1 MYQTSQEYKESMK
14 RPVRNQSYMKIQ
26 LGLINQEAQ
35 QTAGLSDTNKYNDFS
50 DAESI
55 FNQHTVRRYATYE
68 SNFWKANGISFF
80 LPEKKSD
87 YRKDGITSTNLFGE
101 SFHVK
106 FVFGCGK
113 SDIKG
118 LTIKF
123 GRNYPTK
130 LTIVTDNATS
140 FEYENTEELFKSD
153 DVFENTESIELV
165 ITEMNVPNT
174 RVRID
179 YIIFGLGLEYDDEW
193 ISEASS
199 NTTLSAINEDLPE
212 SEFTV
217 TLCNDNQLF
226 NVDNPSSDINFLE
239 SGQKVNVM
247 MGYMLDDGNIEWI
260 KMHSLYVSEWSADDS
275 SATITAVDILKY
287 LDEKYYKGIYYED
300 GISLYDLAVLVLTDA
315 GLNED
320 EYYIDSYMK
329 KVYVHNPLPNV
340 THKEAL
346 QIIAN
351 AGRCIMDYDRNGKI
365 RIRVAF
371 KPTYDTTSN
380 GETYYSNTTMIDT
393 LDSKEQYATYEKN
406 FWKADGQKLFV
417 PADQQQTTGYIISA
431 ISDDNGK
438 FAVNPIIIRTLESK
452 DKAYGIMINATHEQ
466 NFWKADGEKLFVP
479 TDHHQDTGYISAS
492 ISDENGRFDVNPMLT
507 RTLEAKYKAYG
518 IMINF
523 SGNLPKKI
531 VIRTYADDVLNNTLT
546 ITSGIEQ
553 ATEINYD
560 FPEYDRLEIEF
571 PETEP
576 NSRIHIDYLSLGA
589 ETSYSLEYD
598 DLYSTPVG
606 TQLEKIKNV
615 KVSRSLYSKSATKED
630 LTSETITYSGENQIY
645 YLNDPCYGYSVA
657 ISNAKSGQ
665 SAKIVS
671 SGAYY
676 VEVAFSGVKTGENI
690 EVAITGYKYNVA
702 TSYYSQPVHNRGT
715 EKEWQNPLI
724 SFGDHCQ
731 EVAKWLADY
740 FASGI
745 EYELDYRGEP
755 AIDCGDVIGQ
765 ENKYDPDLKTIVEQ
779 SQITFKSGLLGG
791 GLRTRRK
798 EYVARTK
805 NRLVSR

>member
-50 DAESI
+50 DEESI

-87 YRKDGITSTNLFGE
+87 YRKDGITSTNLFEE

-106 FVFGCGK
+106 FLFGCGK

-130 LTIVTDNATS
+130 FTIVTDNATS

-165 ITEMNVPNT
+165 ITEMNVPNA

-212 SEFTV
+212 SEFKV

-320 EYYIDSYMK
+320 EYYIDSYME

-380 GETYYSNTTMIDT
+380 GETYFSNVPTIDNLT
-393 LDSKEQYATYEKN
+393 EKNQYATC
-406 FWKADGQKLFV
+406 
-417 PADQQQTTGYIISA
+417 
-431 ISDDNGK
+431 
-438 FAVNPIIIRTLESK
+438 
-452 DKAYGIMINATHEQ
+452 EQ
-466 NFWKADGEKLFVP
+466 NFWKADGKKLFVP

-589 ETSYSLEYD
+589 ETSYFLKYD
-598 DLYSTPVG
+598 DLYSSPAG

-615 KVSRSLYSKSATKED
+615 KVSRSLYSKSTTKED

>member
-87 YRKDGITSTNLFGE
+87 YRKDGITSTNLFEE

-130 LTIVTDNATS
+130 FTIVTDNATS

-212 SEFTV
+212 SEFKV

-380 GETYYSNTTMIDT
+380 GETYFSNAPTIDNLT
-393 LDSKEQYATYEKN
+393 EKNQYATC
-406 FWKADGQKLFV
+406 
-417 PADQQQTTGYIISA
+417 
-431 ISDDNGK
+431 
-438 FAVNPIIIRTLESK
+438 
-452 DKAYGIMINATHEQ
+452 EQ
-466 NFWKADGEKLFVP
+466 NFWKADGKKLFVP

-492 ISDENGRFDVNPMLT
+492 ISDENGKFDANPMLT

-645 YLNDPCYGYSVA
+645 YLNDPCYGYSIA

-690 EVAITGYKYNVA
+690 EVTITGYKYNVA

-715 EKEWQNPLI
+715 EKEWKNPLI
-724 SFGDHCQ
+724 SFDDHCQ

-755 AIDCGDVIGQ
+755 AIDCGDIIGQ

-779 SQITFKSGLLGG
+779 LQITFKSGVLGG

-805 NRLVSR
+805 NRLVS

>member
-50 DAESI
+50 NAESI

-80 LPEKKSD
+80 LPENKSD
-87 YRKDGITSTNLFGE
+87 YRKDGITSTNLFEG

-130 LTIVTDNATS
+130 FTIVTDNATS

-365 RIRVAF
+365 RIRAAF

-393 LDSKEQYATYEKN
+393 LDSKEQYATY
-406 FWKADGQKLFV
+406 
-417 PADQQQTTGYIISA
+417 
-431 ISDDNGK
+431 
-438 FAVNPIIIRTLESK
+438 
-452 DKAYGIMINATHEQ
+452 EQ

-676 VEVAFSGVKTGENI
+676 VEVAFSGVKAGENI

-715 EKEWQNPLI
+715 EKEWRNPLI
-724 SFGDHCQ
+724 SFDDHCQ

-805 NRLVSR
+805 NRLVS

>member
-87 YRKDGITSTNLFGE
+87 YRKDGITSTNLFEG
-101 SFHVK
+101 SFHAK

-130 LTIVTDNATS
+130 FTIVTDNATS

-365 RIRVAF
+365 RIRAAF

-393 LDSKEQYATYEKN
+393 LDSKEQYATYE
-406 FWKADGQKLFV
+406 
-417 PADQQQTTGYIISA
+417 
-431 ISDDNGK
+431 
-438 FAVNPIIIRTLESK
+438 
-452 DKAYGIMINATHEQ
+452 Q
-466 NFWKADGEKLFVP
+466 NFWKADGEKLFAP

-492 ISDENGRFDVNPMLT
+492 ISDENGKFDANPMLT

-598 DLYSTPVG
+598 DLYSTPIG

-715 EKEWQNPLI
+715 EKEWKNPLI
-724 SFGDHCQ
+724 SFDDHCQ

>member
-50 DAESI
+50 NAESI

-80 LPEKKSD
+80 LPENKSD
-87 YRKDGITSTNLFGE
+87 YRKDGITSTNLFEG

-130 LTIVTDNATS
+130 FTIVTDNATS

-365 RIRVAF
+365 RIRAAF

-393 LDSKEQYATYEKN
+393 LDSKEQYATY
-406 FWKADGQKLFV
+406 
-417 PADQQQTTGYIISA
+417 
-431 ISDDNGK
+431 
-438 FAVNPIIIRTLESK
+438 
-452 DKAYGIMINATHEQ
+452 EQ

-676 VEVAFSGVKTGENI
+676 VEVAFSGVKAGENI

-715 EKEWQNPLI
+715 EKEWRNPLI
-724 SFGDHCQ
+724 SFNDHCQ

-805 NRLVSR
+805 NRLVS

>member
-35 QTAGLSDTNKYNDFS
+35 QTAELSDTNKYNDFS

-55 FNQHTVRRYATYE
+55 FNQHTLRRYATYE
-68 SNFWKANGISFF
+68 SDFWKANGISFF

-87 YRKDGITSTNLFGE
+87 YRKDGITSTNLFEE

-130 LTIVTDNATS
+130 FTIVTDNATS

-212 SEFTV
+212 SEFKV

-380 GETYYSNTTMIDT
+380 GETYFSNAPTIDNLT
-393 LDSKEQYATYEKN
+393 EKNQYATC
-406 FWKADGQKLFV
+406 
-417 PADQQQTTGYIISA
+417 
-431 ISDDNGK
+431 
-438 FAVNPIIIRTLESK
+438 
-452 DKAYGIMINATHEQ
+452 EQ
-466 NFWKADGEKLFVP
+466 NFWKADGKKLFVP

-492 ISDENGRFDVNPMLT
+492 ISDENGKFDANPMLT

-665 SAKIVS
+665 IAKIVS

-690 EVAITGYKYNVA
+690 EVSITGYKYNVA

-715 EKEWQNPLI
+715 EKEWKNPLI
-724 SFGDHCQ
+724 SFDDHCQ

-779 SQITFKSGLLGG
+779 SQITFKSGVLGG

-805 NRLVSR
+805 NRLVG

>member
-130 LTIVTDNATS
+130 FTIVTDNATS

-165 ITEMNVPNT
+165 ITEMNVPNS

-212 SEFTV
+212 SEFKV

-380 GETYYSNTTMIDT
+380 GETYFSNAPTIDNLT
-393 LDSKEQYATYEKN
+393 EKNQYATC
-406 FWKADGQKLFV
+406 
-417 PADQQQTTGYIISA
+417 
-431 ISDDNGK
+431 
-438 FAVNPIIIRTLESK
+438 
-452 DKAYGIMINATHEQ
+452 EQ
-466 NFWKADGEKLFVP
+466 NFWKADGKKLFVP

-492 ISDENGRFDVNPMLT
+492 ISDGNGKFDANPMLT

-546 ITSGIEQ
+546 ITSRIEQ
-553 ATEINYD
+553 ATEINCD

-665 SAKIVS
+665 IAKIVS

-690 EVAITGYKYNVA
+690 EVSITGYKYNVA

-715 EKEWQNPLI
+715 EKEWKNPLI
-724 SFGDHCQ
+724 SFDDHCQ

-779 SQITFKSGLLGG
+779 SQITFKSGVLGG

-805 NRLVSR
+805 NRLVG

>member
-87 YRKDGITSTNLFGE
+87 YRKDGITSTNLFEE

-130 LTIVTDNATS
+130 FTIVTDNATS

-212 SEFTV
+212 SEFKV

-380 GETYYSNTTMIDT
+380 GETYFSNAPTIDNLT
-393 LDSKEQYATYEKN
+393 EKNQYATC
-406 FWKADGQKLFV
+406 
-417 PADQQQTTGYIISA
+417 
-431 ISDDNGK
+431 
-438 FAVNPIIIRTLESK
+438 
-452 DKAYGIMINATHEQ
+452 EQ
-466 NFWKADGEKLFVP
+466 NFWKADGKKLFVP

-492 ISDENGRFDVNPMLT
+492 ISDENGKFDANPMLT

-676 VEVAFSGVKTGENI
+676 VEVAFSGVKAGENI

-715 EKEWQNPLI
+715 EKEWKNPLI
-724 SFGDHCQ
+724 SFDDHCQ

>member
-68 SNFWKANGISFF
+68 SNFWKADGTSFF
-80 LPEKKSD
+80 LPEKKLD
-87 YRKDGITSTNLFGE
+87 YRKDGITSTNLFEE

-106 FVFGCGK
+106 VVFGCGK

-130 LTIVTDNATS
+130 FTIVTDNATS

-212 SEFTV
+212 SEFKV

-351 AGRCIMDYDRNGKI
+351 AGRCIMDYDRNRKI
-365 RIRVAF
+365 RIRAAF

-380 GETYYSNTTMIDT
+380 GETYFSNAPTIDNLT
-393 LDSKEQYATYEKN
+393 EKNQYATC
-406 FWKADGQKLFV
+406 
-417 PADQQQTTGYIISA
+417 
-431 ISDDNGK
+431 
-438 FAVNPIIIRTLESK
+438 
-452 DKAYGIMINATHEQ
+452 EQ
-466 NFWKADGEKLFVP
+466 NFWKADGKKLFVP

-492 ISDENGRFDVNPMLT
+492 ISDESGKFDANPMLT

-615 KVSRSLYSKSATKED
+615 KVARYIYGKSSTKED
-630 LTSETITYSGENQIY
+630 LLSETISYTGENQLY
-645 YLNDPCYGYSVA
+645 YLNEACYGYEVS
-657 ISNAKSGQ
+657 INNAQNGQ
-665 SAKIVS
+665 SVNIIS

-676 VEVAFSGVKTGENI
+676 VEVAFLGI
-690 EVAITGYKYNVA
+690 EVGDNVEVIIKGYKYNIA
-702 TSYYSQPVHNRGT
+702 TSYYSQTINNRGS

-724 SFGDHCQ
+724 SADDHCQ

-779 SQITFKSGLLGG
+779 SQITFKSGVLGG

-805 NRLVSR
+805 NRLVS

>member
-1 MYQTSQEYKESMK
+1 MK

-87 YRKDGITSTNLFGE
+87 YRKDGITSTNLFEE

-130 LTIVTDNATS
+130 FTIVTDNATS

-165 ITEMNVPNT
+165 ITEMNVPNA

-212 SEFTV
+212 SEFKV

-320 EYYIDSYMK
+320 EYCIDSYMK

-380 GETYYSNTTMIDT
+380 GETYFSNAPTIDNLT
-393 LDSKEQYATYEKN
+393 EKNQYATC
-406 FWKADGQKLFV
+406 
-417 PADQQQTTGYIISA
+417 
-431 ISDDNGK
+431 
-438 FAVNPIIIRTLESK
+438 
-452 DKAYGIMINATHEQ
+452 EQ
-466 NFWKADGEKLFVP
+466 NFWKADGKKLFVP

-492 ISDENGRFDVNPMLT
+492 ISDENGKFDANPMLT

>member
-130 LTIVTDNATS
+130 FTIVTDNATS

-165 ITEMNVPNT
+165 ITEMNVPNS

-212 SEFTV
+212 SEFKV

-380 GETYYSNTTMIDT
+380 GETYFSNAPTIDNLT
-393 LDSKEQYATYEKN
+393 EKNQYATC
-406 FWKADGQKLFV
+406 
-417 PADQQQTTGYIISA
+417 
-431 ISDDNGK
+431 
-438 FAVNPIIIRTLESK
+438 
-452 DKAYGIMINATHEQ
+452 EQ
-466 NFWKADGEKLFVP
+466 NFWKADGKKLFVP

-492 ISDENGRFDVNPMLT
+492 ISDENGKFDANPMLT

-553 ATEINYD
+553 ATEINCD

-665 SAKIVS
+665 IAKIVS

-690 EVAITGYKYNVA
+690 EVSITGYKYNVA

-715 EKEWQNPLI
+715 EKEWKNPLI
-724 SFGDHCQ
+724 SFDDHCQ

-740 FASGI
+740 FAPGI

-779 SQITFKSGLLGG
+779 SQITFKSGVLGG

-805 NRLVSR
+805 NRLVG

>member
-1 MYQTSQEYKESMK
+1 M
-14 RPVRNQSYMKIQ
+14 
-26 LGLINQEAQ
+26 
-35 QTAGLSDTNKYNDFS
+35 
-50 DAESI
+50 
-55 FNQHTVRRYATYE
+55 
-68 SNFWKANGISFF
+68 
-80 LPEKKSD
+80 
-87 YRKDGITSTNLFGE
+87 
-101 SFHVK
+101 
-106 FVFGCGK
+106 
-113 SDIKG
+113 
-118 LTIKF
+118 
-123 GRNYPTK
+123 
-130 LTIVTDNATS
+130 
-140 FEYENTEELFKSD
+140 
-153 DVFENTESIELV
+153 
-165 ITEMNVPNT
+165 
-174 RVRID
+174 
-179 YIIFGLGLEYDDEW
+179 
-193 ISEASS
+193 
-199 NTTLSAINEDLPE
+199 
-212 SEFTV
+212 
-217 TLCNDNQLF
+217 
-226 NVDNPSSDINFLE
+226 
-239 SGQKVNVM
+239 
-247 MGYMLDDGNIEWI
+247 
-260 KMHSLYVSEWSADDS
+260 
-275 SATITAVDILKY
+275 
-287 LDEKYYKGIYYED
+287 
-300 GISLYDLAVLVLTDA
+300 AVLVLTDA

-380 GETYYSNTTMIDT
+380 GETYFSNAPTIDNLT
-393 LDSKEQYATYEKN
+393 EKNQYATC
-406 FWKADGQKLFV
+406 
-417 PADQQQTTGYIISA
+417 
-431 ISDDNGK
+431 
-438 FAVNPIIIRTLESK
+438 
-452 DKAYGIMINATHEQ
+452 EQ
-466 NFWKADGEKLFVP
+466 NFWKADGKKLFVP

-492 ISDENGRFDVNPMLT
+492 ISDENGKFDANPMLT

-553 ATEINYD
+553 ATEINCD

-665 SAKIVS
+665 IAKIVS

-690 EVAITGYKYNVA
+690 EVSITGYKYNVA

-715 EKEWQNPLI
+715 EKEWKNPLI
-724 SFGDHCQ
+724 SFDDHCQ

-779 SQITFKSGLLGG
+779 SQITFKSGVLGG

-805 NRLVSR
+805 NRLVG

>member
-87 YRKDGITSTNLFGE
+87 YRKDGITSTNLFEE

-130 LTIVTDNATS
+130 FTIVTDNATS

-165 ITEMNVPNT
+165 ITEMNVPNA

-239 SGQKVNVM
+239 SGQKVNAM

-260 KMHSLYVSEWSADDS
+260 KLHSLYVSEWSADDS
-275 SATITAVDILKY
+275 SATIKAVDILKY

-380 GETYYSNTTMIDT
+380 GETYFSNAPTIDNLT
-393 LDSKEQYATYEKN
+393 EKNQYATC
-406 FWKADGQKLFV
+406 
-417 PADQQQTTGYIISA
+417 
-431 ISDDNGK
+431 
-438 FAVNPIIIRTLESK
+438 
-452 DKAYGIMINATHEQ
+452 EQ
-466 NFWKADGEKLFVP
+466 NFWKADGKKLFVP

-492 ISDENGRFDVNPMLT
+492 ISDENGKFDANPMLT

>member
-87 YRKDGITSTNLFGE
+87 YRKDGITSTNLFEE

-130 LTIVTDNATS
+130 FTIVTDNATS

-165 ITEMNVPNT
+165 ITEMNVPNA

-212 SEFTV
+212 SEFKV

-247 MGYMLDDGNIEWI
+247 MGYILDDGNIEWI

-380 GETYYSNTTMIDT
+380 GETYFSNAPTIDNLT
-393 LDSKEQYATYEKN
+393 EKNQYAT
-406 FWKADGQKLFV
+406 F
-417 PADQQQTTGYIISA
+417 
-431 ISDDNGK
+431 
-438 FAVNPIIIRTLESK
+438 
-452 DKAYGIMINATHEQ
+452 EQ
-466 NFWKADGEKLFVP
+466 NFWKADGGKLFVP
-479 TDHHQDTGYISAS
+479 TDHHQDTGYISTS
-492 ISDENGRFDVNPMLT
+492 ISDENGKFDANPMLT

-553 ATEINYD
+553 ATEIDYD

-657 ISNAKSGQ
+657 ISNAESGQ

-715 EKEWQNPLI
+715 EKEWKNPLI
-724 SFGDHCQ
+724 SFDDHCQ

-779 SQITFKSGLLGG
+779 SQITFKSGVLGG

-805 NRLVSR
+805 NRLVS

>member
-55 FNQHTVRRYATYE
+55 FNQHTVKRYATYE
-68 SNFWKANGISFF
+68 NNFWKANGISFF

-87 YRKDGITSTNLFGE
+87 YRKDGITSTNLFEE

-130 LTIVTDNATS
+130 FTIVTDNATS

-165 ITEMNVPNT
+165 ITEMNVPNA

-212 SEFTV
+212 SEFKV

-365 RIRVAF
+365 RIRAAF

-406 FWKADGQKLFV
+406 FWKADG
-417 PADQQQTTGYIISA
+417 
-431 ISDDNGK
+431 
-438 FAVNPIIIRTLESK
+438 
-452 DKAYGIMINATHEQ
+452 
-466 NFWKADGEKLFVP
+466 EKLFAP

>member
-87 YRKDGITSTNLFGE
+87 YRKDGITSTNLFEE

-130 LTIVTDNATS
+130 FTIVTDNATS

-212 SEFTV
+212 SEFKV

-365 RIRVAF
+365 RIRAAF

-393 LDSKEQYATYEKN
+393 LNSKEQYATYEK
-406 FWKADGQKLFV
+406 
-417 PADQQQTTGYIISA
+417 
-431 ISDDNGK
+431 
-438 FAVNPIIIRTLESK
+438 
-452 DKAYGIMINATHEQ
+452 

-606 TQLEKIKNV
+606 AQLEKIKNV

-630 LTSETITYSGENQIY
+630 LASETITYSGENQIY

-690 EVAITGYKYNVA
+690 EVVITGYKYNVA

-715 EKEWQNPLI
+715 EKEWRNPLI
-724 SFGDHCQ
+724 SFNDHCQ

-740 FASGI
+740 FASGV

-779 SQITFKSGLLGG
+779 SQITFKSGVLGG

-798 EYVARTK
+798 EYVARAK
-805 NRLVSR
+805 NRLVG

>member
-87 YRKDGITSTNLFGE
+87 YRKDGITSTNLFEE

-130 LTIVTDNATS
+130 FTIVTDNATF

-393 LDSKEQYATYEKN
+393 LDSKEQY
-406 FWKADGQKLFV
+406 
-417 PADQQQTTGYIISA
+417 
-431 ISDDNGK
+431 
-438 FAVNPIIIRTLESK
+438 
-452 DKAYGIMINATHEQ
+452 ATHEQ

-779 SQITFKSGLLGG
+779 SQITFKSGVLGG

-798 EYVARTK
+798 EYVARAK
-805 NRLVSR
+805 NRLVG

>member
-130 LTIVTDNATS
+130 FTIVTDNATS

-165 ITEMNVPNT
+165 ITEMNVPNS

-179 YIIFGLGLEYDDEW
+179 YIIFGLGLEYDNEW

-212 SEFTV
+212 SEFKV

-380 GETYYSNTTMIDT
+380 GETYFSNAPTIDNLT
-393 LDSKEQYATYEKN
+393 EKNQYATC
-406 FWKADGQKLFV
+406 
-417 PADQQQTTGYIISA
+417 
-431 ISDDNGK
+431 
-438 FAVNPIIIRTLESK
+438 
-452 DKAYGIMINATHEQ
+452 EQ
-466 NFWKADGEKLFVP
+466 NFWKADGKKLFVP
-479 TDHHQDTGYISAS
+479 TDHHQDTGYISDS
-492 ISDENGRFDVNPMLT
+492 ISDGNGKFDANPMLT

-546 ITSGIEQ
+546 IASGIEQ

-576 NSRIHIDYLSLGA
+576 NSRIHINYLSLGA

-598 DLYSTPVG
+598 DLYSTLVG

-690 EVAITGYKYNVA
+690 EVSITGYKYNVA

-715 EKEWQNPLI
+715 EKEWKNPLI
-724 SFGDHCQ
+724 SFDDHCQ

>member
-35 QTAGLSDTNKYNDFS
+35 QTAGLSDANKYNDFS

-68 SNFWKANGISFF
+68 SNFWKADGISFF

-87 YRKDGITSTNLFGE
+87 YRKDGITSTNLFEE
-101 SFHVK
+101 SFRVK

-130 LTIVTDNATS
+130 FTIVTDNATS

-165 ITEMNVPNT
+165 ITEMNVPNA

-179 YIIFGLGLEYDDEW
+179 CIIFGLGLEYDDEW

-212 SEFTV
+212 SEFKV

-380 GETYYSNTTMIDT
+380 GDTYFSNAPTIDNLT
-393 LDSKEQYATYEKN
+393 EKNQYATC
-406 FWKADGQKLFV
+406 
-417 PADQQQTTGYIISA
+417 
-431 ISDDNGK
+431 
-438 FAVNPIIIRTLESK
+438 
-452 DKAYGIMINATHEQ
+452 EQ
-466 NFWKADGEKLFVP
+466 NFWKADGKKLFVP

-492 ISDENGRFDVNPMLT
+492 ISDENGKFDANPMLT

-571 PETEP
+571 TETEP

-615 KVSRSLYSKSATKED
+615 KVSRSLYSKSTTKED

-645 YLNDPCYGYSVA
+645 YLNDPCYGYSIA
-657 ISNAKSGQ
+657 INNAKSGQ

-676 VEVAFSGVKTGENI
+676 VEVAFSGVEKGENI
-690 EVAITGYKYNVA
+690 EVAIKGYKYNVA

-724 SFGDHCQ
+724 SFDDHCQ

-805 NRLVSR
+805 NRLVS

>member
-87 YRKDGITSTNLFGE
+87 YRKDGITSTNLFEG

-130 LTIVTDNATS
+130 FTIVTDNATS

-165 ITEMNVPNT
+165 ITEMNVPNA

-212 SEFTV
+212 SEFKV

-380 GETYYSNTTMIDT
+380 GETYFSNAPTIDNLT
-393 LDSKEQYATYEKN
+393 EKNQYATC
-406 FWKADGQKLFV
+406 
-417 PADQQQTTGYIISA
+417 
-431 ISDDNGK
+431 
-438 FAVNPIIIRTLESK
+438 
-452 DKAYGIMINATHEQ
+452 EQ
-466 NFWKADGEKLFVP
+466 NFWKADGKKLFVP

-492 ISDENGRFDVNPMLT
+492 ISDENGKFDANPMLT

-715 EKEWQNPLI
+715 EKEWKNPLI
-724 SFGDHCQ
+724 SFDDHCQ

>member
-87 YRKDGITSTNLFGE
+87 YRKDGITSTNLFEE

-130 LTIVTDNATS
+130 FTIVTDNATS

-165 ITEMNVPNT
+165 ITEMNVPNS

-212 SEFTV
+212 SEFKV

-365 RIRVAF
+365 RIRAAF

-393 LDSKEQYATYEKN
+393 LDSKEQYATYEK
-406 FWKADGQKLFV
+406 
-417 PADQQQTTGYIISA
+417 
-431 ISDDNGK
+431 
-438 FAVNPIIIRTLESK
+438 
-452 DKAYGIMINATHEQ
+452 

-615 KVSRSLYSKSATKED
+615 KVARYLYGKSSTKED
-630 LTSETITYSGENQIY
+630 LLSETISYTGENQLY
-645 YLNDPCYGYSVA
+645 YLNDACYGYEVS
-657 ISNAKSGQ
+657 INNAQNGQ
-665 SAKIVS
+665 SVNIIS

-715 EKEWQNPLI
+715 EKEWKNPLI
-724 SFGDHCQ
+724 SFDDHCQ

-755 AIDCGDVIGQ
+755 AIDCGDIIGQ

>member
-87 YRKDGITSTNLFGE
+87 YRKDGITSTNLFEE

-130 LTIVTDNATS
+130 FTIVTDNATS

-165 ITEMNVPNT
+165 ITEMNVPNA

-212 SEFTV
+212 SEFKV

-380 GETYYSNTTMIDT
+380 GETYFSNAPTIDNLT
-393 LDSKEQYATYEKN
+393 EKNQYAT
-406 FWKADGQKLFV
+406 F
-417 PADQQQTTGYIISA
+417 
-431 ISDDNGK
+431 
-438 FAVNPIIIRTLESK
+438 
-452 DKAYGIMINATHEQ
+452 EQ

-479 TDHHQDTGYISAS
+479 TDHHQDTGYISTS
-492 ISDENGRFDVNPMLT
+492 ISDENGKFDANPMLT

-553 ATEINYD
+553 ATEIDYD

-657 ISNAKSGQ
+657 ISNAESGQ

-715 EKEWQNPLI
+715 EKEWKNPLI
-724 SFGDHCQ
+724 SFDDHCR

-779 SQITFKSGLLGG
+779 SQITFKSGVLGG

-805 NRLVSR
+805 NRLVS

>member
-130 LTIVTDNATS
+130 FTIVTDNATS

-212 SEFTV
+212 SEFKV

-320 EYYIDSYMK
+320 EYCIDSYMK

-380 GETYYSNTTMIDT
+380 GETYFSNAPTIDNLT
-393 LDSKEQYATYEKN
+393 EKNQYATC
-406 FWKADGQKLFV
+406 
-417 PADQQQTTGYIISA
+417 
-431 ISDDNGK
+431 
-438 FAVNPIIIRTLESK
+438 
-452 DKAYGIMINATHEQ
+452 EQ
-466 NFWKADGEKLFVP
+466 NFWKADGKKLFVP

-492 ISDENGRFDVNPMLT
+492 ISDENGKFDANPMLT

>member
-68 SNFWKANGISFF
+68 SNLWKANGISFF

-87 YRKDGITSTNLFGE
+87 YRKDGITSTNLFEE

-130 LTIVTDNATS
+130 FTIVTDNATS

-165 ITEMNVPNT
+165 ITEMNVPNA

-212 SEFTV
+212 SEFKV

-260 KMHSLYVSEWSADDS
+260 KMHSLYVSEWSADDT

-320 EYYIDSYMK
+320 EYCIDSYMK

-380 GETYYSNTTMIDT
+380 GETYFSNAPTIDNLT
-393 LDSKEQYATYEKN
+393 EKNQYATC
-406 FWKADGQKLFV
+406 
-417 PADQQQTTGYIISA
+417 
-431 ISDDNGK
+431 
-438 FAVNPIIIRTLESK
+438 
-452 DKAYGIMINATHEQ
+452 EQ
-466 NFWKADGEKLFVP
+466 NFWKADGKKLFAP

-492 ISDENGRFDVNPMLT
+492 ISDENGEFDVNPILI

-546 ITSGIEQ
+546 ITSGIAQ

-676 VEVAFSGVKTGENI
+676 VEVAFSGAKTGENI

-715 EKEWQNPLI
+715 EKEWKNPLI
-724 SFGDHCQ
+724 SFDDHCQ

-779 SQITFKSGLLGG
+779 SQITFKSGVLGG

-798 EYVARTK
+798 EYVARAK
-805 NRLVSR
+805 NRLVG

>member
-35 QTAGLSDTNKYNDFS
+35 QTVELSDTNKYNDFS

-68 SNFWKANGISFF
+68 SDFWKANGISFF

-87 YRKDGITSTNLFGE
+87 YRKDGITSTNLFEE

-130 LTIVTDNATS
+130 FTIVTDNATS

-165 ITEMNVPNT
+165 ITEMNVPNAK
-174 RVRID
+174 VRID

-380 GETYYSNTTMIDT
+380 GETYFSNAPTIDNLT
-393 LDSKEQYATYEKN
+393 EKNQYATC
-406 FWKADGQKLFV
+406 
-417 PADQQQTTGYIISA
+417 
-431 ISDDNGK
+431 
-438 FAVNPIIIRTLESK
+438 
-452 DKAYGIMINATHEQ
+452 EQ
-466 NFWKADGEKLFVP
+466 NFWKADGKKLFVP

-546 ITSGIEQ
+546 IASGIEQ

-589 ETSYSLEYD
+589 ETSYSLKYD

-606 TQLEKIKNV
+606 TQLEKIKNI

-690 EVAITGYKYNVA
+690 EVVITGYKYNVA

-715 EKEWQNPLI
+715 EKEWRNPLI
-724 SFGDHCQ
+724 SFDDHCQ

-779 SQITFKSGLLGG
+779 SQITFKSGVLGG

-805 NRLVSR
+805 NRLVS

>member
-68 SNFWKANGISFF
+68 SNFWKADGTSFF
-80 LPEKKSD
+80 LPEKKLD
-87 YRKDGITSTNLFGE
+87 YRKDGITSTNLFEE

-106 FVFGCGK
+106 VVFGCGK

-130 LTIVTDNATS
+130 FTIVTDNATS

-212 SEFTV
+212 SEFKV

-380 GETYYSNTTMIDT
+380 GETYFSNAPTIDNLT
-393 LDSKEQYATYEKN
+393 EKKQYATC
-406 FWKADGQKLFV
+406 
-417 PADQQQTTGYIISA
+417 
-431 ISDDNGK
+431 
-438 FAVNPIIIRTLESK
+438 
-452 DKAYGIMINATHEQ
+452 EQ
-466 NFWKADGEKLFVP
+466 NFWKADGKKLFVP
-479 TDHHQDTGYISAS
+479 TDHRQDTGYISAS
-492 ISDENGRFDVNPMLT
+492 ISDENGEFDVNPILI

-615 KVSRSLYSKSATKED
+615 KVSRSLYSKSTTKED

-724 SFGDHCQ
+724 SADDHCQ

-779 SQITFKSGLLGG
+779 SQITFKSGVLGG

-805 NRLVSR
+805 NRLVG

>member
-87 YRKDGITSTNLFGE
+87 YRKDGITSTNLFEE

-130 LTIVTDNATS
+130 FTIVTDNTTS

-165 ITEMNVPNT
+165 ITEMNVPNA

-212 SEFTV
+212 SEFKV

-380 GETYYSNTTMIDT
+380 GETYFSNAPTIDNLT
-393 LDSKEQYATYEKN
+393 EKNQYATC
-406 FWKADGQKLFV
+406 
-417 PADQQQTTGYIISA
+417 
-431 ISDDNGK
+431 
-438 FAVNPIIIRTLESK
+438 
-452 DKAYGIMINATHEQ
+452 EQ
-466 NFWKADGEKLFVP
+466 NFWKADGKKLFVP

-492 ISDENGRFDVNPMLT
+492 ISDENGKFDANPMLT

-805 NRLVSR
+805 NRLVS

>member
-87 YRKDGITSTNLFGE
+87 YRKDGITSTNLFEG

-130 LTIVTDNATS
+130 FTIVTDNATS

-165 ITEMNVPNT
+165 ITEMNVPNA

-212 SEFTV
+212 SEFKV

-365 RIRVAF
+365 RIRAAF

-406 FWKADGQKLFV
+406 FWKADG
-417 PADQQQTTGYIISA
+417 
-431 ISDDNGK
+431 
-438 FAVNPIIIRTLESK
+438 
-452 DKAYGIMINATHEQ
+452 
-466 NFWKADGEKLFVP
+466 EKLFAP

-630 LTSETITYSGENQIY
+630 LTSETITYSGENQMY
-645 YLNDPCYGYSVA
+645 YLNDPCYGYSIA

-715 EKEWQNPLI
+715 EKEWKNPLI
-724 SFGDHCQ
+724 SFDDHCQ

>member
-130 LTIVTDNATS
+130 FTIVTDNATS

-165 ITEMNVPNT
+165 ITEMNVPNA

-212 SEFTV
+212 SEFKV

-287 LDEKYYKGIYYED
+287 LDEKYYKGIYYKD

-315 GLNED
+315 GLNEN

-365 RIRVAF
+365 RIRAAF

-393 LDSKEQYATYEKN
+393 LDSKEQYATYE
-406 FWKADGQKLFV
+406 
-417 PADQQQTTGYIISA
+417 
-431 ISDDNGK
+431 
-438 FAVNPIIIRTLESK
+438 
-452 DKAYGIMINATHEQ
+452 Q
-466 NFWKADGEKLFVP
+466 NFWKADGEKLFAP

-676 VEVAFSGVKTGENI
+676 VEVAVSGVKTGENI

-765 ENKYDPDLKTIVEQ
+765 ENKYDPDLKTIIEQ

>member
-35 QTAGLSDTNKYNDFS
+35 QTAELSDTNKYNDFS

-55 FNQHTVRRYATYE
+55 FNQHTLRRYATYE
-68 SNFWKANGISFF
+68 SDFWKANGISFF

-87 YRKDGITSTNLFGE
+87 YRKDGITSTNLFEE

-130 LTIVTDNATS
+130 FTIVTDNATS

-212 SEFTV
+212 SEFKV

-417 PADQQQTTGYIISA
+417 PANQQQT
-431 ISDDNGK
+431 
-438 FAVNPIIIRTLESK
+438 
-452 DKAYGIMINATHEQ
+452 
-466 NFWKADGEKLFVP
+466 
-479 TDHHQDTGYISAS
+479 TGYISAS

-676 VEVAFSGVKTGENI
+676 VEVAFSGAKTGENI

-715 EKEWQNPLI
+715 EKEWKNPLI
-724 SFGDHCQ
+724 SFDDHCQ

-779 SQITFKSGLLGG
+779 SQITFKSGVLGG

-798 EYVARTK
+798 EYVARAK
-805 NRLVSR
+805 NRLVG

>member
-50 DAESI
+50 NAESI

-80 LPEKKSD
+80 LPENKSD
-87 YRKDGITSTNLFGE
+87 YRKDGITSTNLFEG

-130 LTIVTDNATS
+130 FTIVTDNATS

-365 RIRVAF
+365 RIRAAF

-393 LDSKEQYATYEKN
+393 LDSKEQYATY
-406 FWKADGQKLFV
+406 
-417 PADQQQTTGYIISA
+417 
-431 ISDDNGK
+431 
-438 FAVNPIIIRTLESK
+438 
-452 DKAYGIMINATHEQ
+452 EQ

-676 VEVAFSGVKTGENI
+676 VEVAFSGVKAGENI

-779 SQITFKSGLLGG
+779 SQITFKSGVLGG

-805 NRLVSR
+805 NRLVS

>member
-87 YRKDGITSTNLFGE
+87 YRKDGITSTNLFEE

-130 LTIVTDNATS
+130 FTIVTDNATS

-165 ITEMNVPNT
+165 ITEMNVPNA

-212 SEFTV
+212 SEFKV

-380 GETYYSNTTMIDT
+380 GETYFSNAPTIDNLT
-393 LDSKEQYATYEKN
+393 EKNQYATC
-406 FWKADGQKLFV
+406 
-417 PADQQQTTGYIISA
+417 
-431 ISDDNGK
+431 
-438 FAVNPIIIRTLESK
+438 
-452 DKAYGIMINATHEQ
+452 EQ
-466 NFWKADGEKLFVP
+466 NFWKADGKKLFVP

-492 ISDENGRFDVNPMLT
+492 ISDENGKFDANPMLT

-553 ATEINYD
+553 ATEINCD

-665 SAKIVS
+665 IAKIVS

-676 VEVAFSGVKTGENI
+676 VEAAFSGVKTGENI
-690 EVAITGYKYNVA
+690 EVSITGYKYNVA

-715 EKEWQNPLI
+715 EKEWKNPLI
-724 SFGDHCQ
+724 SFDDHCQ

-779 SQITFKSGLLGG
+779 SQITFKSGVLGG

-805 NRLVSR
+805 NRLVG

>member
-87 YRKDGITSTNLFGE
+87 YRKDGITSTNLFEE

-130 LTIVTDNATS
+130 FTLVTDNATS

-165 ITEMNVPNT
+165 ITEMNVPNA

-212 SEFTV
+212 SEFKV

-365 RIRVAF
+365 RIRAAF

-393 LDSKEQYATYEKN
+393 LDSKEQYATY
-406 FWKADGQKLFV
+406 
-417 PADQQQTTGYIISA
+417 
-431 ISDDNGK
+431 
-438 FAVNPIIIRTLESK
+438 
-452 DKAYGIMINATHEQ
+452 EQ

-630 LTSETITYSGENQIY
+630 LTSETIAYSGENQIY

>member
-55 FNQHTVRRYATYE
+55 FNQHSVRRYATYE

-87 YRKDGITSTNLFGE
+87 YRKDGITSTNLFEE

-106 FVFGCGK
+106 FAFGCGK

-130 LTIVTDNATS
+130 FTIVTDNATS

-165 ITEMNVPNT
+165 ITEMNVPNA

-212 SEFTV
+212 SEFKV

-260 KMHSLYVSEWSADDS
+260 KMHSLYVSEWSANDS

-287 LDEKYYKGIYYED
+287 LDEKYYKGIYYKD

-320 EYYIDSYMK
+320 KYYIDSYMK

-380 GETYYSNTTMIDT
+380 GETYFSNAPTIDN
-393 LDSKEQYATYEKN
+393 LNEKNQYATC
-406 FWKADGQKLFV
+406 
-417 PADQQQTTGYIISA
+417 
-431 ISDDNGK
+431 
-438 FAVNPIIIRTLESK
+438 
-452 DKAYGIMINATHEQ
+452 EQ
-466 NFWKADGEKLFVP
+466 NFWKADGKKLFVP

-492 ISDENGRFDVNPMLT
+492 ISDENGKFDANPMLT

-676 VEVAFSGVKTGENI
+676 VEVAFSGVKAGENI

-805 NRLVSR
+805 NRLVS

>member
-68 SNFWKANGISFF
+68 SNFWKADGTSFF
-80 LPEKKSD
+80 LPEKKLD
-87 YRKDGITSTNLFGE
+87 YRKDGITSTNLFEE

-130 LTIVTDNATS
+130 FTIVTDNATS

-165 ITEMNVPNT
+165 ITEMNVPNA

-212 SEFTV
+212 SEFKV

-320 EYYIDSYMK
+320 EYCIDSYMK

-380 GETYYSNTTMIDT
+380 GETYFSNAPTIDNLT
-393 LDSKEQYATYEKN
+393 KKNQYATC
-406 FWKADGQKLFV
+406 
-417 PADQQQTTGYIISA
+417 
-431 ISDDNGK
+431 
-438 FAVNPIIIRTLESK
+438 
-452 DKAYGIMINATHEQ
+452 EQ
-466 NFWKADGEKLFVP
+466 NFWKADGKKLFVP

>member
-68 SNFWKANGISFF
+68 SNFWKADGTSFF

-87 YRKDGITSTNLFGE
+87 YRKDGITSTNLFEE

-130 LTIVTDNATS
+130 FTLVTDNATS

-380 GETYYSNTTMIDT
+380 GETYFSNAPTIDNLT
-393 LDSKEQYATYEKN
+393 EKNQYATC
-406 FWKADGQKLFV
+406 
-417 PADQQQTTGYIISA
+417 
-431 ISDDNGK
+431 
-438 FAVNPIIIRTLESK
+438 
-452 DKAYGIMINATHEQ
+452 EQ
-466 NFWKADGEKLFVP
+466 NFWKADGKKLFVP

-492 ISDENGRFDVNPMLT
+492 ISDENGKFDANPMLT

-523 SGNLPKKI
+523 SGNLPRKI

-630 LTSETITYSGENQIY
+630 LTSETITYSDENQIY

-715 EKEWQNPLI
+715 EKEWKNPLI
-724 SFGDHCQ
+724 SFDDHCQ

-805 NRLVSR
+805 NQLVSR

>member
-87 YRKDGITSTNLFGE
+87 YRKDGITSTNLFEE

-130 LTIVTDNATS
+130 FTIVTDNATS

-165 ITEMNVPNT
+165 ITEMNVPNA

-212 SEFTV
+212 SEFKV

-380 GETYYSNTTMIDT
+380 GETYFSNAPTIDNLT
-393 LDSKEQYATYEKN
+393 EKNQYATC
-406 FWKADGQKLFV
+406 
-417 PADQQQTTGYIISA
+417 
-431 ISDDNGK
+431 
-438 FAVNPIIIRTLESK
+438 
-452 DKAYGIMINATHEQ
+452 EQ
-466 NFWKADGEKLFVP
+466 NFWKADGKKLFAP

-492 ISDENGRFDVNPMLT
+492 ISDENGKFDANPMLT

-560 FPEYDRLEIEF
+560 FPEYNRLEIEF

-715 EKEWQNPLI
+715 EKEWKNPLI
-724 SFGDHCQ
+724 SFDDHCQ

-779 SQITFKSGLLGG
+779 SQITFKSGVLGG

>member
-87 YRKDGITSTNLFGE
+87 YRKDGITSTNLFEE

-130 LTIVTDNATS
+130 FTLVTDNATS

-165 ITEMNVPNT
+165 ITEMNVPNA

-212 SEFTV
+212 SEFKV

-320 EYYIDSYMK
+320 EYCIDSYMK

-380 GETYYSNTTMIDT
+380 GETYFSNAPTIDNLT
-393 LDSKEQYATYEKN
+393 EKNQYATC
-406 FWKADGQKLFV
+406 
-417 PADQQQTTGYIISA
+417 
-431 ISDDNGK
+431 
-438 FAVNPIIIRTLESK
+438 
-452 DKAYGIMINATHEQ
+452 EQ
-466 NFWKADGEKLFVP
+466 NFWKADGKKLFVP

-518 IMINF
+518 IMIKF
-523 SGNLPKKI
+523 SGNLPKKF
-531 VIRTYADDVLNNTLT
+531 VIRTYADDVLNDT
-546 ITSGIEQ
+546 ITISSGIEQ
-553 ATEINYD
+553 DFEFQYD
-560 FPEYDRLEIEF
+560 FKEYDKMIIEF
-571 PETEP
+571 LEMEP
-576 NSRIHIDYLSLGA
+576 NSRIHIDYVSLGA
-589 ETSYSLEYD
+589 ETSYFLKYD
-598 DLYSTPVG
+598 DLYSSPAG

-615 KVSRSLYSKSATKED
+615 KVSRSLYSKSTTKED

-657 ISNAKSGQ
+657 ISNAESGQ

-715 EKEWQNPLI
+715 EKEWKNPLI
-724 SFGDHCQ
+724 SFDDHCQ

-779 SQITFKSGLLGG
+779 SQITFKSGVLGG

-805 NRLVSR
+805 NRLVS